1 VYTNSDLE
9 KVKSCTGYASK
20 TPWESLWLRSLK
32 MKEELRVG
40 IGYDSHPLV
49 SGRRLIL
56 GGVDIPYDKGLS
68 GWSDAD
74 VAIHAII
81 DALCGAADLGDIGT
95 LFPPQEPEYKDIS
108 SLVLLRKTSE
118 LLKAK
123 GFRIV
128 NIDVTIIA
136 QSPKLATF
144 IPEMRKRIGR
154 TLGVDSTRVTIKA
167 TTSNSLGFIGRG
179 EGMATQA
186 AALIGRE

>member
-1 VYTNSDLE
+1 
-9 KVKSCTGYASK
+9 
-20 TPWESLWLRSLK
+20 

-40 IGYDSHPLV
+40 IGWDSHPLV

-74 VAIHAII
+74 VATHAII

-95 LFPPQEPEYKDIS
+95 LFPPQQSEYKDIS
-108 SLVLLRKTSE
+108 SLVLLSKTSE

-123 GFRIV
+123 GCQVV

-136 QSPKLATF
+136 QSPKLAPF
-144 IPEMRKRIGR
+144 IPEMRKQIGQA
-154 TLGVDSTRVTIKA
+154 LGVDSTSVTIKA
-167 TTSNSLGFIGRG
+167 TTTNGLGFIGRG
-179 EGMATQA
+179 EGIAAQA
-186 AALIGRE
+186 GALIWREGTHES

>member
-1 VYTNSDLE
+1 
-9 KVKSCTGYASK
+9 
-20 TPWESLWLRSLK
+20 
-32 MKEELRVG
+32 MQEELRVG

-95 LFPPQEPEYKDIS
+95 LFPSQEPEYKDIS
-108 SLVLLRKTSE
+108 SLVLLSKTGE

-123 GFRIV
+123 ELRVV
-128 NIDVTIIA
+128 NIDVAILA
-136 QSPKLATF
+136 QSPKLSSF
-144 IPEMRKRIGR
+144 IPEMRKRIGQA
-154 TLGVDSTRVTIKA
+154 LGVGSILVTIKA

-179 EGMATQA
+179 EGIAAQA
-186 AALIGRE
+186 VALIRKQEDGLPRF